1 MTKVAIILFG
11 PPGAGKGTQ
20 ARRLSRALGFPAIS
34 TGDILREALAAG
46 SDLGKAAKS
55 YMESGALVPD
65 AVVDA
70 IVRERLARQDCARGF
85 ILDGYPR
92 TIPQAEF
99 VASLFAPGELNTV
112 VVGINVDDAILLD
125 RLSGRR
131 TCPRCRKMFHI
142 RTSPSRSGDR
152 CDECGMELV
161 LRPDDSEEVV
171 RERLQ
176 VYYKNTRPLIDHYRA
191 KARYSEVDGSGS
203 AEGIFESILGIVRER
218 QGVGVTSN

>member
-34 TGDILREALAAG
+34 TGDILREAVAEG
-46 SDLGKAAKS
+46 NDLGRTAKS
-55 YMESGALVPD
+55 LMESGALVPD
-65 AVVDA
+65 VVVDG
-70 IVRERLARQDCARGF
+70 IIKERLARQDCDRGF

-99 VASLFAPGELNTV
+99 VAGLYEPCELQTV
-112 VVGINVDDAILLD
+112 VVGIHVDDAILLD

-131 TCPRCRKMFHI
+131 TCPGCRKMFHV
-142 RTSPSRSGDR
+142 RTSPSRSDDR
-152 CDECGMELV
+152 CDECGTELV

-176 VYYKNTRPLIDHYRA
+176 VYHRNTRPLIDHYRA
-191 KARYSEVDGSGS
+191 KGQYLEVDGSGS
-203 AEGIFESILGIVRER
+203 VEGIFGSILQIVRER
-218 QGVGVTSN
+218 EGAGVTST